1 MNKYRKDRECHDC
14 GKPLTNAEHATCKQ
28 CDKIVLTTIAIVAI
42 AIPIVSVIS
51 WWLTNG

>member
-14 GKPLTNAEHATCKQ
+14 GKLLTINEHATCKQ
-28 CDKIVLTTIAIVAI
+28 CDRIVLTTIAIVAI

-51 WWLTNG
+51 WYLANG